1 MDQTNERKEMKAIK
15 NLILDYG
22 GVLIDLDRQRCVDHF
37 KELGLADVE
46 NMLGLYGQQ
55 DFSVITRRG

>member
-1 MDQTNERKEMKAIK
+1 MKVIK

-46 NMLGLYGQQ
+46 TCWACMDSRIFL
-55 DFSVITRRG
+55 